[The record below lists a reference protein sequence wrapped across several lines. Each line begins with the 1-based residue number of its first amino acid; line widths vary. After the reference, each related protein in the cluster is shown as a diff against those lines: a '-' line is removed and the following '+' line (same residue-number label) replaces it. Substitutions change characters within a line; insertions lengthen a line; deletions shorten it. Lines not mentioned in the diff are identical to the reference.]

1 MNYFFI
7 TGKLTILQQIKLMVK
22 ILSACIFFLIL
33 ISSCNSSKKNSKTED
48 ANNTVKAKTI
58 SNSSST
64 KAKVFT
70 KPLKIDRKE
79 FVNYAKTFIGTP
91 YKYGSSTPKNGLDCS
106 GFIMVVFG
114 HFNVKTP
121 RVSKDFTN
129 EGVDIELKNAMVGDI
144 ILFTGSDNNTGIV
157 GHIGIITI
165 AGNVPTFISS
175 TSGKNIGVAESKL
188 SGYWKTHFVKVIR
201 LLE

>member
-1 MNYFFI
+1 MA
-7 TGKLTILQQIKLMVK
+7 KL
-22 ILSACIFFLIL
+22 LSALIL
-33 ISSCNSSKKNSKTED
+33 FSILFSSCSSSKKMSKNED
-48 ANNTVKAKTI
+48 ANKPTKPIATNT
-58 SNSSST
+58 SST

-70 KPLKIDRKE
+70 RPLKIDRNE

-91 YKYGSSTPKNGLDCS
+91 YKYGSSTPSNGLDCS

-129 EGVDIELKNAMVGDI
+129 EGVDVELKNAKAADI
-144 ILFTGSDNNTGIV
+144 ILFTGSDNSKGIV
-157 GHIGIITI
+157 GHMGIITI
-165 AGNVPTFISS
+165 AGTVPTFISS
-175 TSGKNIGVAESKL
+175 TSGKNIGVVESKL
-188 SGYWKTHFVKVIR
+188 TGYWKTHFVKVIR